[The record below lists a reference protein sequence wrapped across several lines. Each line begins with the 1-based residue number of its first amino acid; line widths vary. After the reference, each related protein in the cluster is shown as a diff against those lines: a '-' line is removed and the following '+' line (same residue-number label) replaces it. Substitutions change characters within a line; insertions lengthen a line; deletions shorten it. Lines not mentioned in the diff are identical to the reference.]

1 LRIDTKEVVRGTLTF
16 VGGDDGSTEYSM
28 QVEAMVSW
36 NMPGMD
42 FILGLP
48 LVVTYSLLSTLL
60 DHLSDGTIACLQ
72 WCYFSSLALV
82 CSL

>member
-1 LRIDTKEVVRGTLTF
+1 MMGA
-16 VGGDDGSTEYSM
+16 STIEYTSRV
-28 QVEAMVSW
+28 QIVEAMVSW

>member
-48 LVVTYSLLSTLL
+48 LVVTYSLLSTYGGYRPTI
-60 DHLSDGTIACLQ
+60 DHLSGGTIACL
-72 WCYFSSLALV
+72 
-82 CSL
+82 